1 MRGVRRS
8 IIRFSKALQ
17 DGGKILLASFIGV
30 MSLVVNFYMVWTAAD
45 WSGRPYYE
53 LFKEVITVTAA
64 TAAVLITIVI
74 YSPEVVKV
82 FGETFLAKR
91 HAAGREEGLE
101 EGRVEGRVEGRAEG
115 RVEERSELLK
125 FIEENPETTLDQ
137 VKDRLRN
144 GDAPHN
150 GRPPGKTQQD

>member
-8 IIRFSKALQ
+8 IIRFLKALQ

-91 HAAGREEGLE
+91 HAAGREEGIE
-101 EGRVEGRVEGRAEG
+101 IRNDQP
-115 RVEERSELLK
+115 LK
-125 FIEENPETTLDQ
+125 FLDENPGATAEQ
-137 VKDRLRN
+137 VKEWAQNRNARRN
-144 GDAPHN
+144 GDEGGK
-150 GRPPGKTQQD
+150 GRQD

>member
-8 IIRFSKALQ
+8 IIRFLKALQ

-30 MSLVVNFYMVWTAAD
+30 MSLVVNFYMVWTSAD

-91 HAAGREEGLE
+91 HAAGREEGIE
-101 EGRVEGRVEGRAEG
+101 IRNDQ
-115 RVEERSELLK
+115 LLK
-125 FIEENPETTLDQ
+125 FLEENPGATAEQ
-137 VKDRLRN
+137 VKEWAQNRNARRN
-144 GDAPHN
+144 GDEGGK
-150 GRPPGKTQQD
+150 GRQD

>member
-1 MRGVRRS
+1 M
-8 IIRFSKALQ
+8 Q

-30 MSLVVNFYMVWTAAD
+30 MSLVVNFYMVWTSAD

-53 LFKEVITVTAA
+53 LFREVITVTAA

-91 HAAGREEGLE
+91 Y
-101 EGRVEGRVEGRAEG
+101 RAG
-115 RVEERSELLK
+115 RVEERAELLK
-125 FIEENPETTLDQ
+125 FLEENPETTLDQ
-137 VKDRLRN
+137 LKDQLRN
-144 GDAPHN
+144 GDAPSN
-150 GRPPGKTQQD
+150 GKKPGKGRRD

>member
-8 IIRFSKALQ
+8 IIRFLKALQ

-30 MSLVVNFYMVWTAAD
+30 MSLVVNFYMVWTSAD
-45 WSGRPYYE
+45 WSSRPYYE
-53 LFKEVITVTAA
+53 LFREVITVTAA

-91 HAAGREEGLE
+91 HAAGREEGL
-101 EGRVEGRVEGRAEG
+101 VEGIKIRDAQ
-115 RVEERSELLK
+115 LLK
-125 FIEENPETTLDQ
+125 FLEENPETTLDQ
-137 VKDRLRN
+137 LKDRLRN
-144 GDAPHN
+144 RDVPHN
-150 GRPPGKTQQD
+150 GRPTGESEQN